1 LVIILVIALFGG
13 LWPWGHWRPRRRL
26 DTAKLNG
33 VNPEAYLKNT
43 LTKIAE
49 GHPINRIVELMP
61 WRVASLDAAQP
72 E

>member
-1 LVIILVIALFGG
+1 
-13 LWPWGHWRPRRRL
+13 
-26 DTAKLNG
+26 

-61 WRVASLDAAQP
+61 WQIASLDAAQP